1 MRKTVCVLV
10 VVMATQIYQ
19 FVNFIL
25 KKEEGREKGKVNEE
39 KESTFQSITIR
50 MARASAF

>member
-25 KKEEGREKGKVNEE
+25 KKEGGNGGGRERVDG
-39 KESTFQSITIR
+39 R
-50 MARASAF
+50 MGRDSSMIGR